1 MSLRRR
7 SAAAS
12 RRASGPVE
20 ALALVDRALL
30 LDPAL
35 RGFLALVDRALL
47 LDPALRGFLALV
59 DRALLVDPAL
69 RGFLAVEL
77 EARDAPA
84 DAPAVERLG

>member
-12 RRASGPVE
+12 RRASGLVE
-20 ALALVDRALL
+20 ALALDERALL

-35 RGFLALVDRALL
+35 RGFLA
-47 LDPALRGFLALV
+47 P
-59 DRALLVDPAL
+59 
-69 RGFLAVEL
+69 EL
-77 EARDAPA
+77 EARAAPA

>member
-12 RRASGPVE
+12 RRASG
-20 ALALVDRALL
+20 LVDA
-30 LDPAL
+30 
-35 RGFLALVDRALL
+35 
-47 LDPALRGFLALV
+47 LALV

-84 DAPAVERLG
+84 DAPAVERFC

>member
-1 MSLRRR
+1 
-7 SAAAS
+7 
-12 RRASGPVE
+12 
-20 ALALVDRALL
+20 LALVDR
-30 LDPAL
+30 
-35 RGFLALVDRALL
+35 VLL

-84 DAPAVERLG
+84 DAPAVERFC